1 MARIAAGEV
10 PIEVIELPGFQR
22 GADQLFTRAQL
33 ADLIWEIASARE
45 LGDLIPGTGGLRK
58 VRVGTGNRGK
68 SGGAR
73 VIYLY
78 GGEHMPIYLVAVYS
92 KSEAID
98 MTPDEKKQATALVRA
113 IKKEHGRST

>member
-1 MARIAAGEV
+1 MGRASAGDV
-10 PIEVIELPGFQR
+10 PIEVVELPGFQR
-22 GADQLFTRAQL
+22 DADQLFTRAQL
-33 ADLIWEIASARE
+33 ADLIWEIASARD

-78 GGEHMPIYLVAVYS
+78 GG
-92 KSEAID
+92 
-98 MTPDEKKQATALVRA
+98 
-113 IKKEHGRST
+113 

>member
-1 MARIAAGEV
+1 MARFAAGEA
-10 PIEVIELPGFQR
+10 PIEVVELPGFQR
-22 GADQLFTRAQL
+22 DADKLFTRAEL
-33 ADLIWEIASARE
+33 ADLIWEIAAARE

-58 VRVGTGNRGK
+58 LRAGTGNRGK

-78 GGEHMPIYLVAVYS
+78 GGEHMPIYLIAVYS
-92 KSEAID
+92 KSEAVV

-113 IKKEHGRST
+113 LKKEHAR

>member
-1 MARIAAGEV
+1 MARFAAGEA
-10 PIEVIELPGFQR
+10 PIEVVELPGFQR
-22 GADQLFTRAQL
+22 DADQLFTRGQL

-45 LGDLIPGTGGLRK
+45 LGDLIQGTGGLRK
-58 VRVGTGNRGK
+58 VRVGAGGRGK

-92 KSEAID
+92 KSDATD
-98 MTPDEKKQATALVRA
+98 MMPEEKKQATALVRA
-113 IKKEHGRST
+113 LKKEHGR